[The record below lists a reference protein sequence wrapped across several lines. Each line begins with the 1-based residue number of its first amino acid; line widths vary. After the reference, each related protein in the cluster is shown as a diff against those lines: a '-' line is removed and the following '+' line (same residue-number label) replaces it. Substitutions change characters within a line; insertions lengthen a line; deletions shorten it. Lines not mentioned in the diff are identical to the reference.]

1 MHSLPFRK
9 VCAINSKCT
18 YKKNLFPIFQVCPK
32 GQMVTGKDG
41 STYCASQEVAH
52 CNQEACVI
60 KYDDWQV
67 VDCKM
72 SEWTGWD
79 ACTNR

>member
-1 MHSLPFRK
+1 MNVL
-9 VCAINSKCT
+9 
-18 YKKNLFPIFQVCPK
+18 YKLYQNQVCPK
-32 GQMVTGKDG
+32 GMMVTDKKTG
-41 STYCASQEVAH
+41 SSSCASLEVAP
-52 CNQEACVI
+52 CNSEACVI